1 MDKMKLD
8 KIRFAK
14 LIWYLTWH
22 CKMDAD
28 DNDLA
33 EIDRM
38 IDVDLPEAPVPA
50 MNVEQ
55 LHILMSIMQR
65 GTNKIE
71 AIKQHRAMT
80 GWGLKESKDAVEEY
94 WRPAETAKTYT
105 KQDLLSRS
113 AMAPLTEADGSAIDK
128 FINKY
133 LTD

>member
-14 LIWYLTWH
+14 VVALIVTEYQRISENFISELDH
-22 CKMDAD
+22 I
-28 DNDLA
+28 
-33 EIDRM
+33 ID
-38 IDVDLPEAPVPA
+38 IEVIAPA

-55 LHILMSIMQR
+55 LHTLMSIMQR
-65 GTNKIE
+65 GTNKID
-71 AIKQHRAMT
+71 AIKLHRAMT
-80 GWGLKESKDAVEEY
+80 GWGLKESKDAVEDY

-105 KQDLLSRS
+105 KQDLLDRS
-113 AMAPLTEADGSAIDK
+113 GAVPLTEVEGSAIDR